1 MLTADLTTI
10 KGYLRITHTVD
21 DTYLTDLIGLSKK
34 YIEQMTGVE
43 YSANDEV
50 FNQAVI
56 MCVEHFYDNRESVSE
71 KAVSEMP
78 FTLNS
83 LVKHIGA
90 RGTLETETE
99 TATETQTQVETVT
112 ETET

>member
-1 MLTADLTTI
+1 MLTANLATI
-10 KGYLRITHTVD
+10 KGYLRITHTLD

-43 YSANDEV
+43 YRADDEV
-50 FNQAVI
+50 YNQAVI
-56 MCVEHFYDNRESVSE
+56 MCVEHFYDGRTSVSE
-71 KAVSEMP
+71 KAVTEIP

-90 RGTLETETE
+90 RGEREPM
-99 TATETQTQVETVT
+99 
-112 ETET
+112 